1 MAFLE
6 QEKGGYNSKGVEVSQ
21 TKVFET
27 VVEKIRERLASLPDG
42 RKGKNKRYTV
52 ADATL
57 SAFGVFFTQ
66 TPSFLSYQRKMA
78 TQKGK
83 SNSQSLFGV
92 HEIPSDNQIRNLLD
106 GVPPRAI
113 FPIFEEIWQ
122 VLEEAGQVEQFRDV
136 KQTLLVALD
145 GTEYFSSEK
154 IHCEQCSSREQ
165 KSGKQRYFHSVVT
178 PVVVSPNQPHA
189 LPLVPEFVTPQDGHD
204 KQDCEIAAA
213 KRWLDA
219 NHERLRE
226 SRVTILGDDL
236 YCRQPFCE
244 QLVEAGL
251 DFIFVCRPTSH
262 PTLYDH
268 LKGIDLPTVTT
279 TVNCGRKRHTWRY
292 RYLNDL
298 PLRDGDDALLVNWCE
313 LSVRQPDGSVCYSN
327 SFATRYRLDDDIV
340 ADIVRAGRTRW
351 KVENENNNTLKTHG
365 YHLEHNFGHGQQH
378 LASLLATLNILSFL
392 FHTLLDLLDRNYKL
406 LRDHL
411 PTRQTFFDDLR
422 ALTRYLCFDSWS
434 HLLAFMLDALELLPF
449 DDTT

>member
-1 MAFLE
+1 M
-6 QEKGGYNSKGVEVSQ
+6 SQ
-21 TKVFET
+21 TKVFEA
-27 VVEKIRERLASLPDG
+27 VVEKFHQCLASLPDS
-42 RKGKNKRYTV
+42 RTGKNTRYRV
-52 ADATL
+52 ADAAV

-78 TQKGK
+78 AKKGK

-106 GVPPRAI
+106 AVPPSAL
-113 FPIFEEIWQ
+113 FPMFEEIWQ
-122 VLEEAGQVEQFRDV
+122 VLEKDGQLEQFRDV
-136 KQTLLVALD
+136 KQTLLMALD

-154 IHCEQCSSREQ
+154 IHCAQCSTREQ

-189 LPLVPEFVTPQDGHD
+189 LPFVPEFVTPQDGHD

-213 KRWLDA
+213 KRWLGEH
-219 NHERLRE
+219 HERLRQWK
-226 SRVTILGDDL
+226 VTLLGDDL
-236 YCRQPFCE
+236 YCRQPFCQ
-244 QLVEAGL
+244 QLIKAEL

-262 PTLYDH
+262 PTLYEH
-268 LKGIDLPTVTT
+268 LDGIDLPTVTT
-279 TVNCGRKRHTWRY
+279 TVNRGRCRDTWRY
-292 RYLNDL
+292 RYLNGV
-298 PLRDGDDALLVNWCE
+298 PLRDGDDALFVNWCE
-313 LSVRQPDGSVCYSN
+313 LSVRQPDGSVSYCN
-327 SFATRYRLDDDIV
+327 SFATSYRLDDDLV

-351 KVENENNNTLKTHG
+351 KVENENNNTLKTKG

-378 LASLLATLNILSFL
+378 LSLLLVTLNILSLL

-422 ALTRYLCFDSWS
+422 ALTRYVCFDSWD
-434 HLLAFMLDALELLPF
+434 HLLAFMLDGLELHPF